1 MKKMNN
7 NYYEDPK
14 FDRKAKCD
22 WCGRK
27 KTVAVCHY
35 GTTHYNRLVCPTC
48 AKNIN
53 EHEHIF
59 GHTNYFNPE
68 KLKEV

>member
-1 MKKMNN
+1 MNN
-7 NYYEDPK
+7 TYYEDLK

-27 KTVAVCHY
+27 QIVSICHY

-53 EHEHIF
+53 EHEKIF
-59 GHTNYFNPE
+59 GRQPYFNTE
-68 KLKEV
+68 KLSYAK

>member
-1 MKKMNN
+1 MKSTYQENL
-7 NYYEDPK
+7 K
-14 FDRKAKCD
+14 FDRKARCD

-27 KTVAVCHY
+27 QTVSICHY

-53 EHEHIF
+53 EHEKIF
-59 GHTNYFNPE
+59 GRQPYFNPDN
-68 KLKEV
+68 LKIN

>member
-1 MKKMNN
+1 MNN
-7 NYYEDPK
+7 TYCEDLN

-27 KTVAVCHY
+27 QTVSICHY
-35 GTTHYNRLVCPTC
+35 GTTHYNRLVCPSC

-53 EHEHIF
+53 EHEKIF
-59 GHTNYFNPE
+59 GRGNYFNLE
-68 KLKEV
+68 KLKNV

>member
-1 MKKMNN
+1 MN
-7 NYYEDPK
+7 NYYEDLN

-27 KTVAVCHY
+27 QIVSVCHY

-53 EHEHIF
+53 EHERRF
-59 GHTNYFNPE
+59 GSSKDYFNKD
-68 KLKEV
+68 KLITE

>member
-1 MKKMNN
+1 MYQENL
-7 NYYEDPK
+7 K

-27 KTVAVCHY
+27 QTVSICHY

-53 EHEHIF
+53 EHEYHYRF
-59 GHTNYFNPE
+59 EYE
-68 KLKEV
+68 